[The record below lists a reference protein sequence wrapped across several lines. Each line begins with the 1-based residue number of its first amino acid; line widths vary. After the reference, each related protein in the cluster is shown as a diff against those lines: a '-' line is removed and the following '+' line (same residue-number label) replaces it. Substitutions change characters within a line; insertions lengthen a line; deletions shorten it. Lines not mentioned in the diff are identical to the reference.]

1 MMTTKARHDLTDRKG
16 SITSGSSC
24 IDQLGNER
32 RVAKHAPSDLNMSS
46 FKISL
51 VSNAGECNAKL
62 TPPSEEIFTVH
73 LYVVARIE

>member
-1 MMTTKARHDLTDRKG
+1 L
-16 SITSGSSC
+16 SC

-46 FKISL
+46 FKINL

-62 TPPSEEIFTVH
+62 TPPSGETFT
-73 LYVVARIE
+73 LLFLPTLQTEMLTGYK